1 VSTTTRIADVP
12 LAFVDPVSR
21 ERFLASSPDCQDK
34 IRQMSVSDQLELIKT
49 WQHRAAG
56 STVDPTS
63 AAAVHADRGTY
74 EGH

>member
-21 ERFLASSPDCQDK
+21 ERFLASSPDCQHK

-49 WQHRAAG
+49 WHRAAG